1 MEFYCS
7 QNYVI
12 IYVTLIKEL
21 ANGSEEMKQDHLP
34 RVLTCLRKLLVT
46 VVDFFLTSKTAL
58 KGFIDKR

>member
-1 MEFYCS
+1 LFAELRNTY
-7 QNYVI
+7 NLR
-12 IYVTLIKEL
+12 VTLIKEL

-46 VVDFFLTSKTAL
+46 VADFFLTSKTAL